1 MVSCSFQKAIL
12 QFAHL
17 WIDNP
22 RIGLVW
28 IGHLPIGKVSG
39 LIVFFFQPLSSRRY
53 YEHLW
58 TSCTNPLLTMPLQRC
73 VQLLA
78 QRSLFKWRFFWF
90 PFLSNGQLRQIL
102 KKRSFSKCF
111 KRFWRNKK
119 RDENGT
125 LPANTL
131 GTFKNSYNLPP
142 KARCSAG
149 VMILP
154 SWMLLP
160 INVSCLEFTTASISV
175 RTVYISL
182 YNQWQNW
189 WTDYPEI
196 GT

>member
-1 MVSCSFQKAIL
+1 MISCSFQKTIP

-28 IGHLPIGKVSG
+28 IGHLLIGKVSG
-39 LIVFFFQPLSSRRY
+39 LIVFFFQPLSSWRY

-73 VQLLA
+73 LQLLV
-78 QRSLFKWRFFWF
+78 QRPLFKWRFFWF
-90 PFLSNGQLRQIL
+90 PFLPNGQLRQIL
-102 KKRSFSKCF
+102 NKRSFSKCF
-111 KRFWRNKK
+111 KSFWRYKK

-125 LPANTL
+125 LSANPL
-131 GTFKNSYNLPP
+131 GTFRNSYNLPP
-142 KARCSAG
+142 KTRCAG

-160 INVSCLEFTTASISV
+160 INVSCLEFTTASISI